1 MPFQEV
7 LLSLRFPDEETE
19 AWGCDLTCPKPH
31 SQQETEL
38 RFPTR
43 VPRIRASCQPGRKS
57 PAYIIRRHGETPFQR

>member
-19 AWGCDLTCPKPH
+19 TWGGDPTCPKSH

-43 VPRIRASCQPGRKS
+43 VPRIGASCQPGRKS
-57 PAYIIRRHGETPFQR
+57 PTYIICRHGETRF